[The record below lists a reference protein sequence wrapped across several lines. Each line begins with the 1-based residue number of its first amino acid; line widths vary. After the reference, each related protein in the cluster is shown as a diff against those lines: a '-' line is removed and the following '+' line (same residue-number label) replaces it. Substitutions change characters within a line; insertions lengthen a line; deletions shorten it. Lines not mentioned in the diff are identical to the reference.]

1 MGFNIITNSAGFNFR
16 CLPVRIMINTYF
28 HLMQP
33 FLKIMQISLSDSK
46 SYFLYPLEYN
56 KDNLYQ

>member
-28 HLMQP
+28 HYMQP
-33 FLKIMQISLSDSK
+33 FLKIRQISFARELYLNGSK
-46 SYFLYPLEYN
+46 PHFLYPLE
-56 KDNLYQ
+56 